1 VEPQRTLNATNA
13 SAASV
18 YCTASTPSRAQKTR
32 PRAACNA
39 VSILSA
45 LSSPFH
51 QMAAQFLVEVD
62 QDPVLIRVPNGGLGG
77 RLIGDSVGLGWE
89 RIGAR
94 DVARHQ
100 RGNRL
105 DE

>member
-1 VEPQRTLNATNA
+1 
-13 SAASV
+13 
-18 YCTASTPSRAQKTR
+18 
-32 PRAACNA
+32 
-39 VSILSA
+39 
-45 LSSPFH
+45 
-51 QMAAQFLVEVD
+51 MAAQFLVEVD